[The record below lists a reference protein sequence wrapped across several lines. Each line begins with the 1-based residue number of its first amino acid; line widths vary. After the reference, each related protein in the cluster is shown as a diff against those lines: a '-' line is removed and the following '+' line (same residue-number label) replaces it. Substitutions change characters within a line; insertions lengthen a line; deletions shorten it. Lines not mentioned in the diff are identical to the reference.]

1 MTLKIFI
8 TDLLKKSVK
17 VFVHVHYKNN
27 FYIKNSGENV
37 AFLDSNFNKKTQN
50 FPDNVIN

>member
-8 TDLLKKSVK
+8 TDLLKKKYVK

-37 AFLDSNFNKKTQN
+37 AFLDSNFNKKKN
-50 FPDNVIN
+50 AKFSG